1 MASLK
6 HIHIIGSSPRSGTT
20 LLAEAMATCFD
31 IDAHCPHEESI
42 ATPPPVRSGTYLSK
56 QPGELLAVRLP
67 LAVDRDLRVLCMI
80 RDPRDVCISRHGSA
94 PDRYWC
100 SMRYWHLFLRHLSW
114 LERHPRVLCI
124 RYEDLV
130 DDPDAVQDRIIDFLP
145 ELPAQHRFS
154 HYHKVACP
162 SDVAMKALR
171 SVRPIQSA
179 SVGGWRKDPQRIKHQ
194 IAIHGSISNSLIRLG
209 YEMDNSWERALMGI
223 DECALRTRLPE
234 TFEWKFLIGRR
245 WRGVVAAVRSFTRRI
260 MFAWIRSVAIRHHR
274 SGSAITR

>member
-42 ATPPPVRSGTYLSK
+42 ATPPPIRSGTYLSK

-145 ELPAQHRFS
+145 DLPALHRFS
-154 HYHKVACP
+154 RYHEVVCP
-162 SDVAMKALR
+162 SEGSMKALR
-171 SVRPIQSA
+171 GVRPIRSA
-179 SVGGWRKDPQRIKHQ
+179 SVGGWRRDPRRIKHQ
-194 IAIHGSISNSLIRLG
+194 LAIHGSISKSLIHFR
-209 YEMDNSWERALMGI
+209 YEADESWEQDLMGI
-223 DECALRTRLPE
+223 EEYSLQTKLPE
-234 TFEWKFLIGRR
+234 LFGWRFLVGRR
-245 WRGVVAAVRSFTRRI
+245 WRGVIAAFRTFTRRI
-260 MFAWIRSVAIRHHR
+260 M
-274 SGSAITR
+274 SASARITWLP